1 MESVYIEST
10 VISYYTAR
18 RTRDLIA
25 AAHQEITIEWWENA
39 LPNFEPFI
47 SQIVLD
53 EIERGDS
60 DAAKMRCETA
70 KDFKLIE
77 VTEETVNLAEIYFKV
92 LEIPNKA
99 KADAFH
105 MAISVLGGVD
115 YLVTWNCTHIASA
128 RVRKAIGNINE
139 DRGFVTPVIC
149 TPEELMEP

>member
-47 SQIVLD
+47 SQVVLD

-60 DAAKMRCETA
+60 DAAEMRCETA
-70 KDFKLIE
+70 KNFKLIE
-77 VTEETVNLAEIYFKV
+77 VTDETVNLAEIYFKV
-92 LEIPNKA
+92 FEIPDKA
-99 KADAFH
+99 KADTFH
-105 MAISVLGGVD
+105 
-115 YLVTWNCTHIASA
+115 Y
-128 RVRKAIGNINE
+128 GNIGI
-139 DRGFVTPVIC
+139 RRC
-149 TPEELMEP
+149 